1 MPSEGTGG
9 CSVISAAKEG
19 CVVDASEETSC
30 ELGDSGVAGMV
41 GPWAARSDVVNGLE
55 KAKLHGSKSVWNPLN
70 TLRNALERPET
81 GVFPMNGVKPFF
93 SSKERPGRCCGRV
106 TGRETSQTSL

>member
-9 CSVISAAKEG
+9 CSVILAAKEG

-41 GPWAARSDVVNGLE
+41 GPFITDTSTCFATKATDGGL
-55 KAKLHGSKSVWNPLN
+55 V
-70 TLRNALERPET
+70 RNRMHEVLQ
-81 GVFPMNGVKPFF
+81 FIPMIGCATRGF
-93 SSKERPGRCCGRV
+93 R
-106 TGRETSQTSL
+106 RE